1 LNNQSRFPSRR
12 DFLGK
17 ACALTVAPFAAAGAA
32 AETRAVAEVASQPSF
47 APGLSATKID
57 SLQLSTAQRAFLMP
71 IAALWEV
78 NVGNATPVT
87 QFHIEAAAHEP
98 GGK

>member
-17 ACALTVAPFAAAGAA
+17 ACALAVVPFAAGGAETETGAVAGA
-32 AETRAVAEVASQPSF
+32 ASQPSF
-47 APGLSATKID
+47 APGLSAAKID

-71 IAALWEV
+71 IAALWES

-87 QFHIEAAAHEP
+87 QFHVEVAAHEQ